1 MLRSRLRSRLRSADA
16 DADGEGDPDGVGD
29 VVGKAE
35 ADTADGVDH
44 LGVGCCLVELAAQVG
59 QVHIHDVAVTDPT
72 RSPDS
77 IKQFLTCA
85 HFSGAT
91 AELLEQREL
100 DASGLCFFVINTD
113 FAAPKVNGEL
123 ADDKRCGADTLD
135 TLLQLT
141 RAAEHRVAA
150 GSEFIDMQRGGN
162 GVVCTGLQHD
172 GAHAMLTFAC
182 DAHQV
187 LLG

>member
-1 MLRSRLRSRLRSADA
+1 MLRSRLRSRLRSADADA

-91 AELLEQREL
+91 AELLEAAHTAAVAG
-100 DASGLCFFVINTD
+100 ASG
-113 FAAPKVNGEL
+113 AAPYHYAV
-123 ADDKRCGADTLD
+123 
-135 TLLQLT
+135 
-141 RAAEHRVAA
+141 
-150 GSEFIDMQRGGN
+150 
-162 GVVCTGLQHD
+162 
-172 GAHAMLTFAC
+172 
-182 DAHQV
+182 
-187 LLG
+187 